1 MLKLPI
7 FLSNLLEL
15 WNYQPMRNKNSGT
28 VFHISGRFSTWSIF
42 ATVQCRSKLL
52 HFEGNFFTMIFKVT
66 IYYMFQRLNCSLCKC
81 SLCFTHCWVNCNVFL
96 LAKFFKS
103 STILCSFINPNISGL
118 FFSRNHFSE
127 AFKVSLAYFVFV
139 VWTLT
144 NFEKYLQQLR
154 DTWLYLKTFLLLFD
168 KPLAL
173 LKFWKEPYA
182 ALPL

>member
-81 SLCFTHCWVNCNVFL
+81 SLCFTHCWVNFNVFL

-103 STILCSFINPNISGL
+103 STILCSFINPNISGVFFREIIFLKHLKCLRHTL
-118 FFSRNHFSE
+118 F
-127 AFKVSLAYFVFV
+127 L
-139 VWTLT
+139 L
-144 NFEKYLQQLR
+144 FELWQISKKYLQQLR
-154 DTWLYLKTFLLLFD
+154 DTWLCLKTFLLFFD

-173 LKFWKEPYA
+173 LKFWKEQYA